1 VLNGLQAFDWVE
13 TNEVQFR
20 FSYKQYLKSR
30 PGASAE
36 SARRIK
42 SLKLETMGI
51 HPLLTGAEIESS
63 GGIERD
69 DFLLQMK
76 KFRPSTVSELNLIR
90 TTNKKVMLFSCSEIH
105 S

>member
-1 VLNGLQAFDWVE
+1 MLNGLQAFYYWVE

-90 TTNKKVMLFSCSEIH
+90 TTNKKIMLFCN
-105 S
+105 